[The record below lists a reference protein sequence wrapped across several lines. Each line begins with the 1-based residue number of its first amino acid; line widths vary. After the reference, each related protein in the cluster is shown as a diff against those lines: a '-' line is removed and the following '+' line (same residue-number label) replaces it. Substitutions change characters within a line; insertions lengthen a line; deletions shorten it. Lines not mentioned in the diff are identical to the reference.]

1 MFIPDYLG
9 DDQWSL
15 QSINTKHYKLKGLL
29 KAEDCSYENI
39 LKKHYTP
46 WVELDIG
53 YSWQTW
59 LAEAQRVDELGLFV
73 PHREDYGKGWRSFV
87 LHGSGEGETKKD
99 DGEMFWQE
107 SALQNCPSMVQWIK
121 HTFARDLNL
130 KGNFERVRIMALDPG
145 GYIEIHRDNEKEIH
159 DVGPINLAINN
170 PVGCQFIMFYPN
182 SFDKTKLTDEDYIGK
197 VPFAEGRAIQLDV
210 GNYHAVRN
218 NSKETRYHIII
229 HGNFWPD
236 EKTKSLY
243 DSSMRNTIG
252 NIKTYA
258 RV

>member
-46 WVELDIG
+46 WVELDIS

-99 DGEMFWQE
+99 DGE
-107 SALQNCPSMVQWIK
+107 K
-121 HTFARDLNL
+121 
-130 KGNFERVRIMALDPG
+130 FEKK
-145 GYIEIHRDNEKEIH
+145 EK
-159 DVGPINLAINN
+159 INN
-170 PVGCQFIMFYPN
+170 
-182 SFDKTKLTDEDYIGK
+182 
-197 VPFAEGRAIQLDV
+197 
-210 GNYHAVRN
+210 
-218 NSKETRYHIII
+218 
-229 HGNFWPD
+229 
-236 EKTKSLY
+236 
-243 DSSMRNTIG
+243 
-252 NIKTYA
+252 
-258 RV
+258 